1 VRTDPI
7 LKMFVVGLTFYG
19 MSTFEG
25 PMMAIKTVNALSHFT
40 NWTVG
45 HVHSGALGW
54 VALTCFATLYYLVPR
69 LWHTQ
74 LWSPRLAETHFWVA
88 TLGIVLYVTPMWV
101 SGITQGL
108 MWRATNPDG
117 SLTYTFIE
125 TVAAIRIYDVLRA
138 LGGAVF
144 LSGALLMFWNVIQT
158 IRSGSAAVPSGARP
172 QAAPVPA
179 AGG

>member
-1 VRTDPI
+1 
-7 LKMFVVGLTFYG
+7 

-74 LWSPRLAETHFWVA
+74 LWSHRSCPD
-88 TLGIVLYVTPMWV
+88 
-101 SGITQGL
+101 SGG
-108 MWRATNPDG
+108 N
-117 SLTYTFIE
+117 SH
-125 TVAAIRIYDVLRA
+125 
-138 LGGAVF
+138 
-144 LSGALLMFWNVIQT
+144 
-158 IRSGSAAVPSGARP
+158 
-172 QAAPVPA
+172 
-179 AGG
+179 